1 MESANRQ
8 LSGGNLVGCRDTKML
23 VLRVLFERKKM
34 KTFEYCF
41 TAPSSDI
48 QHDMLVTMLAE
59 IGFDSFMDDNFGL
72 RAYCSEENRDDSAV
86 ENLLSDPVF
95 FDVHLLK
102 VETMPDKDWNELWEA
117 SYQPVVINERCRVR
131 APFHEPDPSFE
142 FDLVIEPKMS
152 FGTANH
158 ETTAQII
165 SLMLETDFQGK
176 EVLDMGSGTAVL
188 AILAKKLGASRTVAI
203 DNDEWAYRNAFTNCE
218 LNGISDIEIVLGDAS
233 SIKGEFDRV
242 LANINRNILMRDMHL
257 YVAAMRPQAHIFF
270 SGFYTEDLPSI
281 QAEAER
287 LGLRYHRHLSRNNW
301 VAAEFV
307 K

>member
-1 MESANRQ
+1 
-8 LSGGNLVGCRDTKML
+8 
-23 VLRVLFERKKM
+23 M
-34 KTFEYCF
+34 KTIEYSF

-59 IGFDSFMDDNFGL
+59 IGFDSFMDDEQGL
-72 RAYCSEENRDDSAV
+72 KAYCSAESRDDIAV
-86 ENLLSDPVF
+86 ENILSDPAF
-95 FDVHLLK
+95 FGIHLLK
-102 VETMPDKDWNELWEA
+102 VEEMPDKDWNELWEA
-117 SYQPVVINERCRVR
+117 SYQPVVVNERCRVR

-165 SLMLETDFQGK
+165 QLMLETDFQGK
-176 EVLDMGSGTAVL
+176 TVLDMGSGTAVL
-188 AILAKKLGASRTVAI
+188 AILAKRLGAAGTVAI

-218 LNGISDIEIVLGDAS
+218 LNGIDDIAIVLGDAL
-233 SIKGEFDRV
+233 SIDGQFDVV
-242 LANINRNILMRDMHL
+242 LANINRNILLRDMHY
-257 YVAAMRPQAHIFF
+257 YVDAMKPEAHIFF

-281 QAEAER
+281 QTEAKR
-287 LGLRYHRHLSRNNW
+287 VGLRYCRHLSRNNW
-301 VAAEFV
+301 VAAVFV

>member
-1 MESANRQ
+1 
-8 LSGGNLVGCRDTKML
+8 
-23 VLRVLFERKKM
+23 M
-34 KTFEYCF
+34 KTFEYTF

-48 QHDMLVTMLAE
+48 QHDMLTTMLAA
-59 IGFDSFMDDNFGL
+59 IGFDSFMDEDRCL
-72 RAYCSEENRDDSAV
+72 KAYCSADNRDDIAV
-86 ENLLSDPVF
+86 ENLLSNPTF

-102 VETMPDKDWNELWEA
+102 VEEMPDKDWNELWEA
-117 SYQPVVINERCRVR
+117 SYQPVEVNERCRVR

-165 SLMLETDFQGK
+165 QLMLETDFKGK

-188 AILAKKLGASRTVAI
+188 AILAKKLGAARTVAI
-203 DNDEWAYRNAFTNCE
+203 DNDEWAYRNAFTNIE
-218 LNGISDIEIVLGDAS
+218 LNGISDIEIVLGDALA
-233 SIKGEFDRV
+233 IKGSFDVV
-242 LANINRNILMRDMHL
+242 LANINRNILLRDMHH
-257 YVAAMRPQAHIFF
+257 YVDAMNPHARIFF

-281 QAEAER
+281 QEEAER
-287 LGLRYHRHLSRNNW
+287 LGLRYCRHLSRNNW
-301 VAAEFV
+301 VAAEFC

>member
-1 MESANRQ
+1 
-8 LSGGNLVGCRDTKML
+8 
-23 VLRVLFERKKM
+23 M
-34 KTFEYCF
+34 KTFEYSF

-59 IGFDSFMDDNFGL
+59 IGFDSFMDEERCL
-72 RAYCSEENRDDSAV
+72 KAYCSAGSRDDNAV
-86 ENLLSDPVF
+86 ENLLSNPAF

-102 VETMPDKDWNELWEA
+102 VEEMPDKDWNELWEA
-117 SYQPVVINERCRVR
+117 SYQPVVVNDRCRVR

-165 SLMLETDFQGK
+165 QLMLETDFQGK

-188 AILAKKLGASRTVAI
+188 AILAKKLGAAHTVAI
-203 DNDEWAYRNAFTNCE
+203 DNDEWAYRNAFTNNA
-218 LNGISDIEIVLGDAS
+218 LNGINDIEIVLGDALA
-233 SIKGEFDRV
+233 IKGEFDVV
-242 LANINRNILMRDMHL
+242 LANINRNILLRDMHY
-257 YVAAMRPQAHIFF
+257 YVAAMKPQAHIFF
-270 SGFYTEDLPSI
+270 SGFYTEDLGSI
-281 QAEAER
+281 KAEAER
-287 LGLRYHRHLSRNNW
+287 LGLQYCRHLSRNNW